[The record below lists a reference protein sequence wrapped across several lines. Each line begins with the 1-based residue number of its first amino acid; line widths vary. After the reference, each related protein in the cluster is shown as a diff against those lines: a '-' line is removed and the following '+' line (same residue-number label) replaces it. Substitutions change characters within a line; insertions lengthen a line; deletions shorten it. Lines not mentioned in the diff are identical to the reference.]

1 MDEELG
7 YTYRIEEGGVFIYFG
22 YFGWDIFIRLF
33 TRFVCILFISFYFHL
48 LSQIGKGRLGIGKT
62 F

>member
-7 YTYRIEEGGVFIYFG
+7 YTYCIEKGGVFIYFG

-48 LSQIGKGRLGIGKT
+48 LSQIGKVGR
-62 F
+62 